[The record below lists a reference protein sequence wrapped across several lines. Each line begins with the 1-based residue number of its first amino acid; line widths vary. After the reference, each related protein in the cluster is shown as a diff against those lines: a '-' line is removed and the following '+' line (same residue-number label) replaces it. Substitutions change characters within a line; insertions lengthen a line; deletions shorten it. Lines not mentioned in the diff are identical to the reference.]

1 MDFFKLLFKVCCPKI
16 EDEVE
21 CIEHKHY
28 VYMQNVLKWY
38 HARSLATT
46 TVRCFFELLGQQ
58 FGNIEARLCN
68 FTS

>member
-1 MDFFKLLFKVCCPKI
+1 MDFFKLPSKVCCLKI

-21 CIEHKHY
+21 CVEHKHY
-28 VYMQNVLKWY
+28 VYMQNVLQWY

-46 TVRCFFELLGQQ
+46 TVRCFFELLRQQ

-68 FTS
+68 LTS